1 MADGV
6 LLDTSFLIALS
17 KPAETGHSVAQSY
30 FRHCEDEGILM
41 FLSTIVAAEFYQK
54 QPHFPQAL
62 FDAMIVLPFNH
73 DDAVAAAGLDF
84 KRWQK
89 AGGAGARTS
98 LKDDFKLLGQA
109 KANALPHIITADDST
124 LARYCAELKRMGALR
139 TDAIRLSDGF
149 DKSHWDPLRQR
160 DFDAT
165 LGGETPLEP
174 Q

>member
-17 KPAETGHSVAQSY
+17 KPAEIGHAVAQGY
-30 FRHCEDEGILM
+30 FRHCEEEGILM
-41 FLSTIVAAEFYQK
+41 FLSTIVAAEFYQR
-54 QPHFPQAL
+54 QPLPRAL

-84 KRWQK
+84 KRWQQ
-89 AGGAGARTS
+89 AGGVGARTS

-109 KANALPHIITADDST
+109 KANALPHILTADDST
-124 LARYCAELKRMGALR
+124 LARYCAELKRIGALR
-139 TDAIRLSDGF
+139 TDPIRLSDGF

-160 DFDAT
+160 DFDGT
-165 LGGETPLEP
+165 LGGETPRAP